1 MAINTSAQFNGGI
14 KTLASQGSKTRS
26 LIQELLITAVFFA
39 ERDGDVSPINRVVNA
54 VSELKSMDMWKI
66 HKWLKTYEAPVKPS
80 DDGKTYVFDKSKR
93 HLTQGADRDMF
104 APYETVMRQEPAW
117 YELTKAETTPQS
129 VWDAENSFESF
140 AKRLSSKGFS
150 EAADAVS
157 KLLTTLKKQGKL
169 RTTTEQVLA
178 NAEPAPL

>member
-14 KTLASQGSKTRS
+14 KTLASQGAKTRA

-39 ERDGDVSPINRVVNA
+39 ERDGDVSPINRVVTA

-80 DDGKTYVFDKSKR
+80 EDGKTYVYDKAKR
-93 HLTQGADRDMF
+93 HLPQGADRDAF

-117 YELTKAETTPQS
+117 YELAKAEATPKS
-129 VWDAENSFESF
+129 VWDAESSFETF
-140 AKRLSSKGFS
+140 AKRLTNNGFS
-150 EAADAVS
+150 EASDAVM
-157 KLLTTLKKQGKL
+157 KLLNTLKKQGKL
-169 RTTTEQVLA
+169 RTTTEAVLA
-178 NAEPAPL
+178 EMPEATM